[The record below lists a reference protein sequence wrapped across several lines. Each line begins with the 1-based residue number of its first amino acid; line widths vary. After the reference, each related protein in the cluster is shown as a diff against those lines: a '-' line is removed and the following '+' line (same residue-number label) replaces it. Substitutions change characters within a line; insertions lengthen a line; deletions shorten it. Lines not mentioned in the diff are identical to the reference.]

1 MNFGLSDK
9 TLNYLINAFKEFNEI
24 ESVKIFGSRA
34 LGNYKRGSDV
44 DLSLIGSAV
53 DEKTVIALSRRLN
66 QELPLPY
73 YFDIIAYNK
82 IKNQALIEH
91 IDKFG
96 IKIY

>member
-1 MNFGLSDK
+1 MNFGLSNK
-9 TLNYLINAFKEFNEI
+9 TLDYLINCFKDFKEI

-44 DLSLIGSAV
+44 DLTLIGAAV
-53 DEKTVIALSRRLN
+53 DEKTALALSKRLN

-73 YFDIIAYNK
+73 YFDIVVYSK

-91 IDKFG
+91 IDRFG
-96 IKIY
+96 IKIF